1 MAKAE
6 VRIFN
11 RTYALSA
18 PTESQEDLLRYAA
31 MVDEKMREIAQD
43 TRMVGT
49 EKIAL
54 VAALNIA
61 AEYFKVKVKMEN
73 LEKEIDRKV
82 GQIVQL
88 VEKAQGEGGQ

>member
-11 RTYALSA
+11 RTYTLNA

-43 TRMVGT
+43 TRMIDT

-61 AEYFKVKVKMEN
+61 AEYFRIKVK
-73 LEKEIDRKV
+73 LEELEEEIERKV

>member
-11 RTYALSA
+11 RTYTLNA

-61 AEYFKVKVKMEN
+61 AEYFKIKAK
-73 LEKEIDRKV
+73 LEELEEEIDRKV